1 MANNFFPLY
10 FGLNALQL
18 QMGNFSHVTFHA
30 KKIEKRQVEN
40 LVTMATSDHGFF
52 VCSNQFS
59 MDTTNSNE
67 NKYFFF
73 FEIHHVCQV
82 MPARVL
88 NKNVA
93 RATGA

>member
-73 FEIHHVCQV
+73 YKFIMFAKSCQ
-82 MPARVL
+82 
-88 NKNVA
+88 
-93 RATGA
+93 RAF